1 MLTSGLDPVTIIVR
15 GIVLLI
21 ALPLHELAHA
31 LMADYLGDPTPRSQG
46 RITLNPLKHLDVFG
60 TIAFL
65 LVGVGWAKPVM
76 VNPYNLRGNPHTS
89 MAIVSVVGPATN
101 FLLALLGAI
110 PFHLN
115 FLPSL
120 FSGGGPD
127 TMGYVYYFF
136 AEFVFLNLALGFFN
150 LLPIPPLDG
159 YKILLGLLPYD
170 IGLKLRPLN
179 QYGFLILI
187 AILFLLPQIGVDVL
201 GTIVWQPTQSLSQ
214 MLIGL

>member
-15 GIVLLI
+15 SIVLLI

-65 LVGVGWAKPVM
+65 MVGVGWAKPVM
-76 VNPYNLRGNPHTS
+76 VNPFNMRGNPHTD
-89 MAIVSVVGPATN
+89 MAIVAVVGPITN

-110 PFHLN
+110 PFHIGL
-115 FLPSL
+115 FTSL
-120 FSGGGPD
+120 FTAHPE
-127 TMGYVYYFF
+127 TMGYVFYFLN
-136 AEFVFLNLALGFFN
+136 EFVFLNLALAFFN
-150 LLPIPPLDG
+150 LLPVPPLDG

-179 QYGFLILI
+179 QYGFIILI
-187 AILFLLPQIGVDVL
+187 ALLFLLPQIGVDVL
-201 GTIVWQPTQSLSQ
+201 GTIVWQPTMTLYQA
-214 MLIGL
+214 LIGL